1 MYHNDGRGI
10 ILKFRI
16 AKDTDTKDVKRLW
29 AYCFEPEGHP
39 FFNYYLIRL
48 MNQKIRWLV
57 SIVVIW

>member
-39 FFNYYLIRL
+39 FFNYYFDTGWYR
-48 MNQKIRWLV
+48 
-57 SIVVIW
+57 S